1 MGTACNSLWDGLV
14 MTNKIFIET
23 GHTPPSGMV
32 FSVEQVTISPHNAE
46 QNGATL
52 LAFGK
57 PYRRVYQDE
66 TGFFVIMNG
75 RKTKAYMVE
84 N

>member
-1 MGTACNSLWDGLV
+1 MA
-14 MTNKIFIET
+14 NKIFVEM
-23 GHTPPSGMV
+23 GQASSSGV
-32 FSVEQVTISPHNAE
+32 VYSVEKVTISPHNAD

>member
-1 MGTACNSLWDGLV
+1 
-14 MTNKIFIET
+14 MTDKIFIET
-23 GHTPPSGMV
+23 GHVPPSGMV